1 MKTVFQEEVQV
12 LMANTTEVE
21 LMIPID
27 VKDLWN
33 LEEVE
38 NLVQVREEQIVAKI
52 AMMLLLEGIWGLDK
66 AVVTFWLVASM
77 DENPVLMMKMQD
89 VKVVKTANQVKM
101 MMAFVEK
108 AQMMMDFKGVK
119 ALKTVEQEVLE
130 ILVIMTLLEE
140 PLD

>member
-52 AMMLLLEGIWGLDK
+52 AMRLLLEGIWGLDK

-119 ALKTVEQEVLE
+119 ALKTVEQEVLG